1 MEMTE
6 FKREA
11 SYLFGSEENLDFFL
25 GKSALYA
32 SMDQYLQGLFIL
44 ANDPAAEVRKL
55 VCEAFVQLIEVCPSF
70 LEFERALGE
79 LHKKEPKIIL

>member
-1 MEMTE
+1 
-6 FKREA
+6 
-11 SYLFGSEENLDFFL
+11 
-25 GKSALYA
+25 
-32 SMDQYLQGLFIL
+32 MDQYLQGLFIL